1 MSLIPFHRGLIATA
15 ILFCFGYAGWEF
27 VAYTRSGGTA
37 SLAVALLFL
46 MLGAGLL
53 YYLRRLSRFL
63 GLPTR
68 GGREL
73 GDG

>member
-15 ILFCFGYAGWEF
+15 ILFCLGYAGWEF
-27 VAYTRSGGTA
+27 VAYIRSGSAA

-53 YYLRRLSRFL
+53 YYLSRLSRFL

-68 GGREL
+68 GGREF